1 MPDPLH
7 NPTLPPDVYDA
18 CHGHRLD
25 HYLEQFGGKPD
36 GTPERNRRRG
46 EVYDLAHQAATAEML
61 DEIHLML
68 RTLLMEDK
76 R

>member
-1 MPDPLH
+1 MSDQH
-7 NPTLPPDVYDA
+7 KTILPPDVCDA
-18 CHGHRLD
+18 CHGRRLD
-25 HYLEQFGGKPD
+25 HYLEQFGGKSD

-68 RTLLMEDK
+68 RTLLTEGK